1 MADVDITL
9 KNYRCFDDSRPA
21 GVRLGKGMS
30 AFIGPNNSG
39 KSALLKMFFELR
51 NVWSHFR
58 ERVEYLSSGRGDAA
72 ELGMIGL
79 DDPSEIFCDGNTRGI
94 EVELA
99 VGQAYPTP
107 ESVPYLEKLKFSC
120 QRGPQANAWRCEP
133 VFNRSEEDVL
143 ADGSVMESILKDLQ
157 NAMYVGPFRN
167 STTDGAGYYY
177 DISVGSACV
186 DAYRAWKNG
195 ASKAHTRV
203 MEAVTEDLRDLFGF
217 RKLEINASVDGKAF
231 QVLID
236 SRPYRLRE
244 LGAGLAHCIVVFIN
258 AAMRQPSY
266 IFIDE
271 PELNLHPSLQ
281 PHMLQKLSGY
291 ASEGLVFSTH
301 SIGLA
306 RQLADRVYSFQ
317 PRRGCIAVKTLP
329 EAMPSYAQL
338 AGELGFGCMREVG
351 CDQILLLENWSD
363 VRTIL
368 PFLKLLGKERN
379 VLLLPL
385 GGLGTAMNMERE
397 LASLKKLA
405 PKVAVFLDS
414 ERMAFSSPPSKE
426 RLDFETF
433 CKHFDFQVCLSAL
446 RGIENYFPDAAI
458 KAELGPKAQALG
470 PFGSL
475 KSAAWTK
482 AQNWRIARRMSKS
495 DLQGT
500 DLGQFLEAL

>member
-1 MADVDITL
+1 M
-9 KNYRCFDDSRPA
+9 F
-21 GVRLGKGMS
+21 
-30 AFIGPNNSG
+30 AFIGPNNGG
-39 KSALLKMFFELR
+39 KSAFLKMFFELR
-51 NVWSHFR
+51 NVWSYFR

-107 ESVPYLEKLKFSC
+107 ESVPYLERVRLSC
-120 QRGPQANAWRCEP
+120 LRAPQANAWRCEP
-133 VFNRSEEDVL
+133 MFNRAEDDVL

-157 NAMYVGPFRN
+157 NALYVGPFRN
-167 STTDGAGYYY
+167 ATTDGAGYYY
-177 DISVGSACV
+177 DMSVGAACV
-186 DAYRAWKNG
+186 DAFRAWKNG
-195 ASKAHTRV
+195 ASKAHTRL
-203 MEAVTEDLRDLFGF
+203 METVTEDLRDLFGF

-231 QVLID
+231 QVLAD
-236 SRPYRLRE
+236 GRPYRLKE
-244 LGAGLAHCIVVFIN
+244 MGAGLAHCMVVFIN

-291 ASEGLVFSTH
+291 ASEGVVFSTH

-306 RQLADRVYSFQ
+306 RQMADRVYSFQ
-317 PRRGCIAVKTLP
+317 PRRNCIAVKTLP
-329 EAMPSYAQL
+329 EALPSYAQL
-338 AGELGFGCMREVG
+338 AGELGYGSMREIG
-351 CDQILLLENWSD
+351 CDQILLVEHWTD
-363 VRTIL
+363 VRAIL

-379 VLLLPL
+379 VLVLPL
-385 GGLGTAMNMERE
+385 GGLANAMNMEKE
-397 LASLKKLA
+397 LLALRKMA
-405 PKVAVFLDS
+405 PKAAVFLDS

-426 RLDFETF
+426 RQDFEAF
-433 CKHFDFQVCLSAL
+433 CKNMDFQVCMSAL
-446 RGIENYFPDAAI
+446 RGIENYFPDGAI
-458 KAELGPKAQALG
+458 KAELGPKFQALG
-470 PFGSL
+470 PFGAL
-475 KSAAWTK
+475 KNGGWTK
-482 AQNWRIARRMSKS
+482 ATNWRIARRMSKS